1 MRICLLFSSRQV
13 YSDAIRRVSDSLSSV
28 TPCISAGDA
37 CQRVELQDG
46 TFLGCICASFPI
58 VFVLRW
64 DVMARFLRFLSY
76 VMLVLA
82 VGTAA
87 LAAAAPVGGSGIGG
101 TIIGLS
107 NDNVYEVFGAP
118 SFVEAGADGQVFS
131 FTEWEAFSAANPTE
145 QGNDGIIDVK
155 NGVIIKYYVGYVP
168 DYSKGRFTPG
178 FLVSEY
184 RVEADKYIRLED
196 LPLYFADTM
205 GIVKA
210 VSIHSRPTELRSLGS
225 QVTGSV
231 ITYLLDTES
240 LSEVFGTSY
249 ADKRIV
255 ISVRVLDG
263 EALGYPGERLVDSY
277 HVRIVGEHEIDG
289 LGERIDR

>member
-1 MRICLLFSSRQV
+1 
-13 YSDAIRRVSDSLSSV
+13 
-28 TPCISAGDA
+28 
-37 CQRVELQDG
+37 
-46 TFLGCICASFPI
+46 
-58 VFVLRW
+58 
-64 DVMARFLRFLSY
+64 
-76 VMLVLA
+76 MLVLA
-82 VGTAA
+82 MGMSA
-87 LAAAAPVGGSGIGG
+87 LASAVPAGERGIGG

-107 NDNVYEVFGAP
+107 SDLVYEMLGPP
-118 SFVEAGADGQVFS
+118 SFVEASADGQVFS
-131 FTEWEAFSAANPTE
+131 FSEWEAFSAANPTE

-155 NGVIIKYYVGYVP
+155 NRVIIKYYVGYVP

-196 LPLYFADTM
+196 LPLYFADTTA
-205 GIVKA
+205 IAKA
-210 VSIHSRPTELRSLGS
+210 ASTYSRPTELRSLGA
-225 QVTGSV
+225 QVTGSL

-263 EALGYPGERLVDSY
+263 EALGYPGEQLVDSY
-277 HVRIVGEHEIDG
+277 QVRIVGELEIDE